1 MSNIL
6 KGRYTT
12 SKAFGVLDLGL
23 DWAEQGAVARFAY
36 VDLDVDKNGK
46 VDDTER
52 KAVKANLYSLA
63 INAGASTLKDGKIVI
78 AITSC
83 LDFST
88 GGSTAKNDEAL
99 VYDKGEV
106 IMISTYYRDKEG
118 NETFSDPHSLT
129 RMSFALLHFL
139 DEKGLI
145 V

>member
-12 SKAFGVLDLGL
+12 DKAFGVLDLGL
-23 DWAEQGAVARFAY
+23 DWREQGAVARFAY
-36 VDLDVDKNGK
+36 VDLDVNKDGR
-46 VDDTER
+46 VSDTER
-52 KAVKANLYSLA
+52 KAVKANLYTLA
-63 INAGASTLKDGKIVI
+63 INAGAEALKDGKIVI
-78 AITSC
+78 AVTSC

-88 GGSTAKNDEAL
+88 GGASAKNDEAL

-106 IMISTYYRDKEG
+106 IMISTYYRDEKG
-118 NETFSDPHSLT
+118 NETFSEPDSLT

-139 DEKGLI
+139 DDQSLI